1 LVPVKLA
8 ILVQRRFE
16 VLVGAC
22 FLGLAFVGAV
32 WALMVLLKA
41 INPVVFH
48 FNLLMDILPWFT
60 PVLLIMV
67 LFGPLYWK
75 VARLLAP
82 PGGGLQRLVQAR
94 YQLVVGAFFYLLCYT
109 LAIWAAMNL
118 LRIWD
123 VYDFHFNP
131 LVDWLPAILPPWLG
145 WAIGA
150 PLIWK
155 MLSAVDDRSP
165 RHHGIGP
172 DRSLAAAIA
181 IFGAALLVGGGLL
194 LNEGVYAVTYGQ
206 SPAVAQNMTAF
217 GVVVL
222 AGGGLSWGALLLYLW
237 RGWRPGPE
245 LAERATALDRF
256 RAARGRILT
265 QGFVLVNLALGV
277 VGLLM
282 AALQAIDPFDFH
294 FYMALDIWSVGI
306 PLLFGWA
313 IFATASYAIPARLA
327 HRDPAHYGVGAGSAG
342 GPSGPA
348 TAELGWGYS
357 EGWLTGSGQG
367 V

>member
-1 LVPVKLA
+1 LAPVKLA

-22 FLGLAFVGAV
+22 FLGLAFVGVV

-48 FNLLMDILPWFT
+48 FNLLIDILPWFT
-60 PVLLIMV
+60 PVVLILFLL
-67 LFGPLYWK
+67 GPLYWK
-75 VARLLAP
+75 VAGLLAP
-82 PGGGLQRLVQAR
+82 PDGGLQRLAESR
-94 YQLVVGAFFYLLCYT
+94 YQLVVGGFFYLLCYT
-109 LAIWAAMNL
+109 LAIWAAENL

-131 LVDWLPAILPPWLG
+131 LVDWIPAILPPWLG

-150 PLIWK
+150 PLLWK
-155 MLSAVDDRSP
+155 
-165 RHHGIGP
+165 
-172 DRSLAAAIA
+172 SLAAMDDRLPHRHWKAPDWSIA
-181 IFGAALLVGGGLL
+181 AAVAVFGAALLTGGGLL

-206 SPAVAQNMTAF
+206 SPAVGQDMTVL
-217 GVVVL
+217 GVVVF
-222 AGGGLSWGALLLYLW
+222 AGGGLSWAVLILYLW

-245 LAERATALDRF
+245 LPGRTSPVDRF
-256 RAARGRILT
+256 RAARGRILA
-265 QGFVLVNLALGV
+265 QGFVLMNLALGL

-282 AALQAIDPFDFH
+282 AALQAMDPIDFH
-294 FYMALDIWSVGI
+294 FYMALDIWSIGL
-306 PLLFGWA
+306 PLFFGWA
-313 IFATASYAIPARLA
+313 IFASACYAIPARLA
-327 HRDPAHYGVGAGSAG
+327 RRDPAHYGVGAGSSG

-348 TAELGWGYS
+348 TPEMGWGYS
-357 EGWLTGSGQG
+357 EGRLTGSSSG